1 MPNQTSTSQA
11 MPIHSDENL
20 CEHSEM
26 RASNAGQYTVFAQL
40 RFCSASTSRTVG
52 FESLDYAA
60 DSSRFTASTY

>member
-1 MPNQTSTSQA
+1 
-11 MPIHSDENL
+11 MPIDSDESL

-52 FESLDYAA
+52 FESLDNAV
-60 DSSRFTASTY
+60 DPSRFIASPYSR